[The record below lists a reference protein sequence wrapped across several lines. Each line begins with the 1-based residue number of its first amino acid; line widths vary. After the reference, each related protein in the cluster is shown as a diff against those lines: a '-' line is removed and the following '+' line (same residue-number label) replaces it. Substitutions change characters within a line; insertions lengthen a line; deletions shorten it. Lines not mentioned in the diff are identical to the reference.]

1 MKVSLSYSSDQ
12 SNSHI
17 MMQRNGVEIRLNQL
31 ICSLTEKELGEGE
44 PIFEW
49 RPKGSYIAIAG
60 STNWVKLYDR
70 NGNLIDELILP
81 GRVEALSW
89 DRDGDMLAIM
99 NDKSTVITLW
109 EFASK
114 TVNKL
119 DSGMSGKEK
128 PTFILWSHISPVLAV
143 GYDTGNLLFYNQRTS
158 RKTSAIG
165 KHQGAIT
172 CGAFSSSDLLALGS
186 TDLTITVSTIDGD
199 LIYSFI
205 CNMEPS
211 LIKFSN
217 RKQSNDKNAKSI
229 MMLSAVL
236 SQNTILLAELND
248 NSQPINLQCQVHYGE
263 IVTYSWYRSSF
274 LLLGFNKGFLV
285 CISTIASEIGQE
297 VYAVQ
302 DFKTYLSFVYI
313 SEASSKVLLTGDSQI
328 RIREMSQLDEIVE
341 IVELDVK
348 NNDLC
353 SISTNYDGQL
363 VAASTR
369 SGTLHLFLTKMP
381 ILGAAYRNTI
391 AILSSLNE
399 ITLFREEEK
408 NPLTTVKIELE
419 PTGIALGPKH
429 IAISM
434 NNHAWLY
441 DIAETKGV
449 RHVYEIEYLS
459 TVNVMHLNEKYVVA
473 KLDNRAQLQKLHD
486 ENGKYIAEGNGFII
500 PDPEHANYGL
510 QNIALTDDFLIYC
523 TNAGHLYYYLL
534 SDETYVN
541 EYRHVARI
549 TSLYPEPG
557 GIMLCFFDE
566 RLDAYIYNPVDDE
579 PIKIPSIDSTV
590 HVKSCLWENFSV
602 DRDTFVVCDSDT
614 VHIYLVSKNQ
624 IENVSLLKIGI
635 TKIPHGYIP
644 LMLCKGI
651 VHCQTQNGRIGTV
664 LLESHRT
671 DMVFDGKSLNTMGKL
686 LDQALSLKRWMY
698 AWRICEFTKINE
710 HWNKFAI
717 AATKNGEVDLAIR
730 IFKQVDAVG
739 VVWSLEEIQ
748 YIEEKSLLNGY
759 LALILG
765 SFDVA
770 EEFFLQSSK
779 PREALDMRRDLL
791 HWDKALS
798 LATRL
803 AEEEIP
809 MISKEYAQQLEFV
822 GNYSQALTQY
832 ENGLIENPDKNN
844 EQIVEHNEM
853 CNSGIA
859 RMSIRTGDIRK
870 GIDIAANT
878 EGRAVKR
885 DCAIILEHLK
895 QYSDAAYLYELGH
908 FYDRAAAVSLKAKNW
923 TKVGSL
929 LSKVHSP
936 KIHTAYGKVM
946 EGEKKYKQAAIAYK
960 NARDYDNL
968 VRLLLEHLNK
978 PEEAVCIVRE
988 SRSVEGAKLV
998 AKFFIKLGDQD
1009 SAIQFLV
1016 LSQCQQEAFHL
1027 AETEQ
1032 KMDIFADAVEDDGT
1046 VDMFLQLAEYY
1057 AKNMNSQKAGF
1068 FYYKAGQYSKALDYL
1083 LTNGED
1089 TQAMNTAITC
1099 VAEARDRDL
1108 SSHMINYLLG
1118 EIDGIPKN
1126 PKFLFK
1132 YYISMKMY
1140 REAAKTAV
1148 VIATEERANGSY
1160 RIAHKLLF
1168 GMHQE
1173 LQNEGIKVP
1182 FEVQNNLMLLHSYLI
1197 IKSLVKRGEH
1207 MKAARM
1213 LIRVAGSISYFPAH
1227 VVPILTTSVIECT
1240 KAGLKQSAFKFA
1252 VELLKDCN
1260 RKSIDEKY
1268 RKKIEAIVRK
1278 ADKLPDPEEP
1288 KTCCPYCDNPAE
1300 ESILV
1305 CASCKNLIPYCIV
1318 TGLHLVTN
1326 DFGTCP
1332 SCGFPGFYSELKRL
1346 KDEKECCPMCGDELN
1361 DLKPVDDVKQFLMN
1375 DKKNLR
1381 Q

>member
-1 MKVSLSYSSDQ
+1 M
-12 SNSHI
+12 
-17 MMQRNGVEIRLNQL
+17 RNCDVPVMLTL

-49 RPKGSYIAIAG
+49 RPKGNYLAVAG
-60 STNWVKLYDR
+60 SSNLVKLYDR
-70 NGNLIDELILP
+70 SGNLIDELVIP
-81 GRVEALSW
+81 GQVEALSW

-99 NDKSTVITLW
+99 NDKSTAVTLW
-109 EFASK
+109 EFTSK
-114 TVNKL
+114 TATKL

-128 PTFILWSHISPVLAV
+128 PTFILWSHISPVLAI
-143 GYDTGNLLFYNQRTS
+143 GYDTGNLLLYNQRTS

-165 KHQGAIT
+165 KHQSAIT
-172 CGAFSSSDLLALGS
+172 CGAFSNNELLALGS
-186 TDLTITVSTIDGD
+186 TDFTITVSSIDGD
-199 LIYSFI
+199 LLYSFM

-211 LIKFSN
+211 LIKFCD
-217 RKQSNDKNAKSI
+217 RKQQTDKNAKPDV
-229 MMLSAVL
+229 MLGAIL
-236 SQNTILLAELND
+236 SQNTILLAELSD
-248 NSQPINLQCQVHYGE
+248 NTQLINLQCQVHYGQ
-263 IVTYSWYRSSF
+263 IVTFCWYRSNF
-274 LLLGFNKGFLV
+274 LLLGFDKGFFV
-285 CISTIASEIGQE
+285 CVSTIAAEIGQE
-297 VYAVQ
+297 IYAVQ
-302 DFKTYLSFVYI
+302 DFKTYLSSI
-313 SEASSKVLLTGDSQI
+313 CINESLSKVLLIGDNQI
-328 RIREMSQLDEIVE
+328 RIREMSRLDEIVE
-341 IVELDVK
+341 IVEVDIK

-353 SISTNYDGQL
+353 SISTNYDGRL

-381 ILGAAYRNTI
+381 MLGAAYRNTI

-399 ITLFREEEK
+399 ITLFREGEK
-408 NPLTTVKIELE
+408 NPLAVVKIELE
-419 PTGIALGPKH
+419 PTRIALGPKH
-429 IAISM
+429 IAITM
-434 NNHAWLY
+434 NNRAWLY
-441 DIAETKGV
+441 EIAETKGI
-449 RHVYEIEYLS
+449 RHVCEIEYLS
-459 TVNVMHLNEKYVVA
+459 TVNAMHLNENYAVA
-473 KLDNRAQLQKLHD
+473 KLDNRAQLQKLH
-486 ENGKYIAEGNGFII
+486 GEGNGFVI
-500 PDPEHANYGL
+500 PDSVHASYGL
-510 QNIALTDDFLIYC
+510 QDISLTDNFLIYC
-523 TNAGHLYYYLL
+523 TNDGHLYYYSLA
-534 SDETYVN
+534 DERYVN
-541 EYRHVARI
+541 EYRHVAGI
-549 TSLYPEPG
+549 TSLYPEPE
-557 GIMLCFFDE
+557 GITLCFFDA
-566 RLDAYIYNPVDDE
+566 LLNAYIYSPVDNE
-579 PIKIPSIDSTV
+579 PVKIPSINSTA
-590 HVKSCLWENFSV
+590 HLKSCLWENFSV
-602 DRDTFVVCDSDT
+602 DRDTFVVCNSDT
-614 VHIYLVSKNQ
+614 IHVYLVSKNQ
-624 IENVSLLKIGI
+624 IENVSLAKIGI
-635 TKIPHGYIP
+635 TNIPYGHIP

-651 VHCQTQNGRIGTV
+651 VHCQTQNGRIGSI

-671 DMVFDGKSLNTMGKL
+671 DMVFEGKSPKTLEKL
-686 LDQALSLKRWMY
+686 LDQALNLKRWMH
-698 AWRICEFTKINE
+698 AWRICEYTKIHE

-717 AATKNGEVDLAIR
+717 TATKNGEVDLAIK
-730 IFKQVDAVG
+730 IFKQIDAVG
-739 VVWSLEEIQ
+739 IVWSLEEIQ
-748 YIEEKSLLNGY
+748 YIEEKNLLNGY
-759 LALILG
+759 LALLLG
-765 SFDVA
+765 NFDVA
-770 EEFFLQSSK
+770 EKLFLQSTK

-791 HWDKALS
+791 HWDKALN
-798 LATRL
+798 LAKRL
-803 AEEEIP
+803 AEEEVP
-809 MISKEYAQQLEFV
+809 MISKEYAQQLEFM
-822 GNYSQALTQY
+822 GNYSQALVQY
-832 ENGLIENPDKNN
+832 ENGLIKNPDESN
-844 EQIVEHNEM
+844 EQLVLEHNNM

-870 GIDIAANT
+870 GIEIAASI

-885 DCAIILEHLK
+885 DCATILEQIK

-923 TKVGSL
+923 TKVSSL
-929 LSKVHSP
+929 LPKIHSP

-946 EGEKKYKQAAIAYK
+946 EREKKFKQAAMAYK

-988 SRSVEGAKLV
+988 SRSVEGARLV
-998 AKFFIKLGDQD
+998 AKFFTKLGDQD

-1046 VDMFLQLAEYY
+1046 VDVFLQLADYY

-1089 TQAMNTAITC
+1089 TKAISTAIAC
-1099 VAEARDRDL
+1099 VVEARNPDL
-1108 SSHMINYLLG
+1108 NSHMIDYLLG

-1148 VIATEERANGSY
+1148 VIATEEQANGSY
-1160 RIAHKLLF
+1160 RTAHKLLF
-1168 GMHQE
+1168 GMYQE
-1173 LQNEGIKVP
+1173 LQNERIKVP

-1213 LIRVAGSISYFPAH
+1213 LIRVAGSISHFPAH
-1227 VVPILTTSVIECT
+1227 VVSILTTTVIECT

-1268 RKKIEAIVRK
+1268 RKKIEAVVRK
-1278 ADKLPDPEEP
+1278 SDKLPDPEEL
-1288 KTCCPYCDNPAE
+1288 KTCCPYCDNPTE

-1326 DFGTCP
+1326 DFTTCP

-1346 KDEKECCPMCGDELN
+1346 KDEQEGCPMCGEELS
-1361 DLKPVDDVKQFLMN
+1361 DLKLVDDVKQFLMN
-1375 DKKNLR
+1375 DQKNR